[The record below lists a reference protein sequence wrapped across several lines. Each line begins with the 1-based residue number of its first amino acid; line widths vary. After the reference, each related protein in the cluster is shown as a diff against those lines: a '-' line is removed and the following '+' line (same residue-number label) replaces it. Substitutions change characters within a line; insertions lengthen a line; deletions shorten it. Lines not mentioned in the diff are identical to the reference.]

1 MSTLPL
7 PWHDLEAKIGYS
19 FSDPRLLKRA
29 LTHRSA
35 GEENFERLE
44 FLGDSILN
52 YLVSRELYDQHSEAP
67 EGVLTRLRSA
77 LVKKESLAE
86 LARGVG
92 LGECFLLGEGER
104 KSGGQRRESILADGM
119 EALIGAVLLDG
130 GWRACQE
137 VVLRLYDG
145 RFSLQALHDSKGVE
159 KDPKTR
165 LQEYLQK
172 LKKSLPLYEIVE
184 VTGKDHAQHFKVIC
198 RCDLTDYVAE
208 GGGSS
213 RRMAEQEAAKAMLY
227 WLKK

>member
-7 PWHDLEAKIGYS
+7 PWRDLEAKIGYS
-19 FSDPRLLKRA
+19 FSDPSLLKRA

-52 YLVSRELYDQHSEAP
+52 YLVSRELYDQHPEASEG
-67 EGVLTRLRSA
+67 ELTRHRSA

-86 LARGVG
+86 LARGIG
-92 LGECFLLGEGER
+92 LGDCFLLGEGER
-104 KSGGQRRESILADGM
+104 KSGGHRRESILADGM

-130 GWRACQE
+130 GWRAAQE
-137 VVLRLYDG
+137 MVLKLYDG
-145 RFSLQALHDSKGVE
+145 RFSLQVLHSKAVE

-172 LKKSLPLYEIVE
+172 LKKSLPRYEIVE
-184 VTGKDHAQHFKVIC
+184 VTGKDHAQHFKVTC
-198 RCDLTDYVAE
+198 HCDLTDYTAE
-208 GGGSS
+208 GEGSS
-213 RRMAEQEAAKAMLY
+213 RRMAEQEAAKAMLH
-227 WLKK
+227 WLTT